1 MDSLNRSS
9 LPQAE
14 TRIRRSGYGV
24 SPYRYPSFI
33 LFASLSLAVWAA
45 APSLVLAEVSGN
57 LIVAGNGPEL
67 TTIEALARAFEKAN
81 PRAYVDVVWDD
92 HSKPVE
98 MVKAGE
104 AHLAVTGAEDAG
116 LVSTQIAWDGIGI
129 LVHLSNFTKEVTKQQ
144 VADIFSGKVKEW
156 SDLGGPETKILLI
169 DRPKNQ
175 NIREAFER
183 QLGIE
188 GKIPTNAKVIAKDDK
203 VIKTVVGTLP
213 PLSAVA
219 YISLS
224 QGLAVVTSGV
234 AVRLLPVD
242 KVEPEVPTVKDGR
255 YPLRRPVLLLAK
267 KDPNPLA
274 DAFAQFA
281 QSPAGRQIIAETYIP
296 FEKK

>member
-1 MDSLNRSS
+1 MDSLTLLSAPSS
-9 LPQAE
+9 SHRLA
-14 TRIRRSGYGV
+14 V
-24 SPYRYPSFI
+24 SPHVFLLCALCAVIGLATFPS
-33 LFASLSLAVWAA
+33 SSQ
-45 APSLVLAEVSGN
+45 AEVSGN
-57 LIVAGNGPEL
+57 LVIVGNGPEQ
-67 TTIEALARAFEKAN
+67 TTIESIARAFEKAN

-98 MVKAGE
+98 MVKTGE
-104 AHLAVTGAEDAG
+104 AHIAVTGSEDPA
-116 LVSTQIAWDGIGI
+116 LAATQVAWDGIGI

-144 VADIFSGKVKEW
+144 VADIYSGKVKEW
-156 SDLGGPETKILLI
+156 SELGGPETKILLI

-183 QLGIE
+183 QLGID
-188 GKIPTNAKVIAKDDK
+188 GKIPDSAKMIAKDDK

-213 PLSAVA
+213 PMSAVA
-219 YISLS
+219 YISLN

-242 KVEPEVPTVKDGR
+242 RVEPEVPTVKDGR

-267 KDPNPLA
+267 KDPNPLV

-281 QSPAGRQIIAETYIP
+281 QSPAGRQIIADTYIP
-296 FEKK
+296 FERK